1 MIHVSVK
8 GEQDERSAPKV
19 CVLQVSNRDDELTS
33 LSKEIN
39 RWYAVLNGFDY
50 RFEAFTEG
58 VPFLEAVR
66 HKFIFALKHID
77 DCDYLCY
84 IDTDAA
90 FSNPNRSLLELV
102 DQETRSM
109 RSSLGRT
116 QGSSGTPS
124 SPSTSRRSSR
134 PT

>member
-8 GEQDERSAPKV
+8 GEQDGRGAPKV

-90 FSNPNRSLLELV
+90 FSNPNRACSSWS
-102 DQETRSM
+102 TRGM